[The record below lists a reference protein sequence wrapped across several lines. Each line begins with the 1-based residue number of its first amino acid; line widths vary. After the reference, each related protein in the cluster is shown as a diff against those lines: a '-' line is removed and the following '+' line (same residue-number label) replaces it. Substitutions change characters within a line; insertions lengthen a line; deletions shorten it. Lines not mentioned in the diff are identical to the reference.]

1 MSSTER
7 CDEILRLIDE
17 ALAEAAERTL
27 RPALATVRVP
37 TPPPTRGPGLR
48 MWWR

>member
-17 ALAEAAERTL
+17 VLAEVADRAPHPALIPAAVAAQ
-27 RPALATVRVP
+27 RPA
-37 TPPPTRGPGLR
+37 RGPNLR
-48 MWWR
+48 LWWR